1 MATAAN
7 YQYCI
12 LGMLQ
17 YARRK
22 GAEVRML
29 DPDSEHIVSLVTV
42 MEGTEVQGL
51 NYNNILIFEEMLEV
65 GVEP

>member
-1 MATAAN
+1 
-7 YQYCI
+7 
-12 LGMLQ
+12 MLQ

-22 GAEVRML
+22 EAEVRML
-29 DPDSEHIVSLVTV
+29 DPDSEHIVSLVTG